1 MCNYLLIT
9 RDIISGCCYKVYIKD
24 KESVCHELHT
34 KKEHVFIWINLLK
47 YYTSN
52 HMKNKHF
59 NGENMTRYE
68 HWSLSTQMHLF
79 PKKRLSNITMFL
91 TQNSA
96 EYPPF
101 RY

>member
-1 MCNYLLIT
+1 
-9 RDIISGCCYKVYIKD
+9 
-24 KESVCHELHT
+24 
-34 KKEHVFIWINLLK
+34 
-47 YYTSN
+47 
-52 HMKNKHF
+52 MKNKHF